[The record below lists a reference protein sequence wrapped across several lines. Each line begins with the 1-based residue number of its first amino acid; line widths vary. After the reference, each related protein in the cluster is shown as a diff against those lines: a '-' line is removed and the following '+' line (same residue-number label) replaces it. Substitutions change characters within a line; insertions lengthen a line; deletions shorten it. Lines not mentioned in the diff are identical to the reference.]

1 MSINIPAAWSEG
13 QTRATRAQ
21 LPLVGWFR
29 CHAAH
34 RRLKACTVIP
44 RAWLASLLLLYVRA
58 TRSIWSRGVFRI
70 DNIPNSFVE
79 KSPRLRV
86 RRASWRRVNVS
97 EWLTVCSAGTL
108 WFFDQ
113 ASPRSYRRQGTR
125 TMSRTV
131 RVKSHS
137 QLKRAQTRV
146 NVSARFREF
155 LIPSSAWIACRS
167 IGRCR

>member
-70 DNIPNSFVE
+70 GNIPNSFVE

-131 RVKSHS
+131 SDSVRELSSGHS
-137 QLKRAQTRV
+137 DDLEIRRQ
-146 NVSARFREF
+146 
-155 LIPSSAWIACRS
+155 S
-167 IGRCR
+167 IGTPDTYPR